1 MANDFEIKSLH
12 WETQSG
18 GHSDGSDERRHR
30 RELRMRALFSALQTG
45 PIDAARLAFTALIAN
60 DTDLAHNAGLGR
72 IGAALQSSNLS
83 LALRLAIDMQA
94 DNPKAFKGFGLPK
107 RAHDKG
113 NQAPAK
119 TGFVGGFTG
128 RFFDVSA

>member
-30 RELRMRALFSALQTG
+30 RELRMRALFNALQTG
-45 PIDAARLAFTALIAN
+45 PIDAARLAFTALIAS
-60 DTDLAHNAGLGR
+60 DADLAHNASLGR
-72 IGAALQSSNLS
+72 IGAALQSSNLA

-94 DNPKAFKGFGLPK
+94 DNPKAFKGFGLPT
-107 RAHDKG
+107 RAPDNSTK
-113 NQAPAK
+113 APAK

>member
-1 MANDFEIKSLH
+1 MAHDFEITALH

-18 GHSDGSDERRHR
+18 GRSDGSDERRHR

-45 PIDAARLAFTALIAN
+45 PIDAARLAFTALISSDA
-60 DTDLAHNAGLGR
+60 DLAHNASLGR
-72 IGAALQSSNLS
+72 IGAALQSSNLA
-83 LALRLAIDMQA
+83 LALRLAIEMQA
-94 DNPKAFKGFGLPK
+94 DNPKAFKGFGLPT
-107 RAHDKG
+107 RASDNGTKV
-113 NQAPAK
+113 PAK

>member
-12 WETQSG
+12 WETQPG
-18 GHSDGSDERRHR
+18 GHGDSSDERRRR

-45 PIDAARLAFTALIAN
+45 PIDAARLAFTALVAS
-60 DTDLAHNAGLGR
+60 DADLAHNASLGR
-72 IGAALQSSNLS
+72 IGAALQSSNLT

-94 DNPKAFKGFGLPK
+94 DNPKAFKGFGLP
-107 RAHDKG
+107 AHMRDEGTK
-113 NQAPAK
+113 APAK

>member
-18 GHSDGSDERRHR
+18 GHSDGSDERRRR

-45 PIDAARLAFTALIAN
+45 PIDAARLAFTALVAS
-60 DTDLAHNAGLGR
+60 DADLAHNAILGR
-72 IGAALQSSNLS
+72 IGAALQSSNLT

-94 DNPKAFKGFGLPK
+94 DNPKAFKGFGLP
-107 RAHDKG
+107 
-113 NQAPAK
+113 APAPDNGTKATAK